1 MKLYIYTYRWH
12 KYLHC
17 KTNLHNEQRVIMR
30 AVSFMNI
37 KFGAEEEANVMADPD
52 AYDDYLTYT
61 IFCLRATYYIIY
73 FADVRSTK
81 LM

>member
-37 KFGAEEEANVMADPD
+37 KFGVEEEVNVMADPD
-52 AYDDYLTYT
+52 AYDDYLIQYSVYVLHIILFILYT
-61 IFCLRATYYIIY
+61 L
-73 FADVRSTK
+73 
-81 LM
+81 LMCEVLN